1 MFVTGLTDLGYRPGE
16 SITLMCRSAGH
27 CDQLGVDR
35 VLKGTKP
42 GDLPIEQPSVFGFD
56 QSEDRKESWY
66 RTAAE
71 YHGDGR

>member
-1 MFVTGLTDLGYRPGE
+1 MSYVADYGQMNHRLAFY
-16 SITLMCRSAGH
+16 
-27 CDQLGVDR
+27 VDR

-56 QSEDRKESWY
+56 HLKTANESWY